1 MIKFI
6 KQRYYLLDI
15 SFGNYAVC
23 GDVLVTCLADIHL
36 SSSHQQGGLTA
47 AQCWLASLVSKQTF
61 QHAQLTHVVK
71 WWSLVICWAV
81 SPQCCCT
88 TCVLGKAIEKYHL
101 GLLN

>member
-61 QHAQLTHVVK
+61 QHAQLTQIHHIGARGEVVVF
-71 WWSLVICWAV
+71 SHL
-81 SPQCCCT
+81 
-88 TCVLGKAIEKYHL
+88 LGSQSSM
-101 GLLN
+101 LLHDLCSWQGY